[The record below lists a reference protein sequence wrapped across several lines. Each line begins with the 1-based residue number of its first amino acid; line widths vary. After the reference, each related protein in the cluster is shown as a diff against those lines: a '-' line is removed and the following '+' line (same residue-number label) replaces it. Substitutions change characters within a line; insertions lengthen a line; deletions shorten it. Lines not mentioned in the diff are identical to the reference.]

1 MCQHSEL
8 PPVVIASGGIVHD
21 FAASSAEL
29 AAILTEC
36 GFPRVTITEDVDA
49 LFTGLSDNPGRPLV
63 VMNMLR
69 FRMELERYAHLR
81 DRWALSLSA
90 EAKAGLAEHIRSGGG
105 LLAMHGAAI
114 CFDDWPEWNELL
126 GGRWVWGRSCHPP
139 FGPISVAVRTGAS
152 PIVAG
157 VSDFDV
163 DDEAYGFLDLANDVE
178 GLAFSSH
185 GGSDHPLLW
194 TRHVGRGRVAYDA
207 LGHDVA
213 SLRMP
218 EHRTIVSRAALWAA
232 GADSSLPS

>member
-1 MCQHSEL
+1 MCQHREL

-21 FAASSAEL
+21 FPASSAEL

-36 GFPRVTITEDVDA
+36 GFPHVTVTEDVDG
-49 LFTGLSDNPGRPLV
+49 LFADLPIDPEPPLV
-63 VMNMLR
+63 VLNMLR

-81 DRWALSLSA
+81 EQWALSLRTD
-90 EAKAGLAEHIRSGGG
+90 AKAGLAEHIRSGGG

-114 CFDDWPEWNELL
+114 CFDDWPEWKDLL
-126 GGRWVWGRSCHPP
+126 GGQWLWDRSCHPP
-139 FGPISVAVRTGAS
+139 FGPISVTVSTNAS

-157 VSDFDV
+157 VSDFDLN
-163 DDEAYGFLDLANDVE
+163 DEAYGFLDLADDVE
-178 GLAFSSH
+178 GLAFSTHS
-185 GGSDHPLLW
+185 GSSHPLLW

-213 SLRMP
+213 SLRVP